1 MILPDP
7 GQVSGQVNHDELALY
22 ELIWKRTIASQMTD
36 ARRHHHLP
44 GRHRLRQGATL
55 FTASGTVVTF
65 PASWPRRGP
74 STTMAPRLSDAGPPH
89 LAQGRRDH
97 HPRADRRGPQHQPPA
112 RYTEASLLKALEER
126 GIGRPS
132 TTVGDHR
139 HVVGPRLRLQA
150 GSHWSPPGW
159 RSRWCVCWR
168 TISVRW
174 STTAS
179 PPDWRRSDVVAS
191 GDESRSVVLGTF
203 YFGGDDP
210 PAAVSADCI
219 R

>member
-1 MILPDP
+1 M
-7 GQVSGQVNHDELALY
+7 
-22 ELIWKRTIASQMTD
+22 WKRTIASQMTD
-36 ARRHHHLP
+36 ARSPPPPL
-44 GRHRLRQGATL
+44 RLAATTSDGVATL

-65 PASWPRRGP
+65 PGFLAAYEESRDDDAAAEQRR
-74 STTMAPRLSDAGPPH
+74 LPH
-89 LAQGRRDH
+89 LAQGDAITIRALTAEDHSTKTSGPLHRGLVAQGARGARD
-97 HPRADRRGPQHQPPA
+97 RPA
-112 RYTEASLLKALEER
+112 LDL
-126 GIGRPS
+126 
-132 TTVGDHR
+132 VGDHR
-139 HVVGPRLRLQA
+139 HVVDRGYVFKR
-150 GSHWSPPGW
+150 GSALVPPGW

-179 PPDWRRSDVVAS
+179 PPDSRRSDVVAS

-210 PAAVSADCI
+210 AGGRSADCI